1 MDFESSVTES
11 RTVILPGVDEELDQM
26 KRTFVGLD
34 DLLSQVAR
42 KLSEN
47 IPSDLQQALNV
58 LYFPQIG
65 FLTTV
70 PLEPET
76 GAPVYEGGFESPWE
90 RMFSTEYVQPSV
102 PRFCSLRHIGARH
115 IIRTAR

>member
-1 MDFESSVTES
+1 VDFEQSAAES

-26 KRTFVGLD
+26 KRTFAGLD

-70 PLEPET
+70 PLDLET
-76 GAPVYEGGFESPWE
+76 SAPVYEGSFDSPWE
-90 RMFSTEYVQPSV
+90 RMFSTEFV
-102 PRFCSLRHIGARH
+102 
-115 IIRTAR
+115 

>member
-1 MDFESSVTES
+1 
-11 RTVILPGVDEELDQM
+11 M
-26 KRTFVGLD
+26 KRTFAGLD

-47 IPSDLQQALNV
+47 VPSDLQQALNV

-70 PLEPET
+70 PLEPAT
-76 GAPVYEGGFESPWE
+76 GAPVYEGSFDSPWE
-90 RMFSTEYVQPSV
+90 RMFSTEFVQ
-102 PRFCSLRHIGARH
+102 A
-115 IIRTAR
+115 

>member
-1 MDFESSVTES
+1 
-11 RTVILPGVDEELDQM
+11 M
-26 KRTFVGLD
+26 KRTFAGLD

-47 IPSDLQQALNV
+47 IPSDIQQSLNV

-70 PLEPET
+70 PLDPVT
-76 GAPVYEGGFESPWE
+76 GEAVYYGGFESPWE
-90 RMFSTEYVQPSV
+90 RMFSTE
-102 PRFCSLRHIGARH
+102 
-115 IIRTAR
+115 

>member
-1 MDFESSVTES
+1 LSQVDFEQSAAES

-26 KRTFVGLD
+26 KRTFAGLD

-47 IPSDLQQALNV
+47 IPSDLQQSLNV

-70 PLEPET
+70 PLD
-76 GAPVYEGGFESPWE
+76 PVGGEAVYDGGFENPWE
-90 RMFSTEYVQPSV
+90 RMFSTE
-102 PRFCSLRHIGARH
+102 
-115 IIRTAR
+115 